1 MIDDDLVF
9 AQTTEGLTV
18 MTVLQRVGTIVS
30 GGGLSMNGRWLII
43 SIHYKSSYYHGTIFS
58 GGRLSMNGRSS

>member
-30 GGGLSMNGRWLII
+30 GGGLSMNGRCLII
-43 SIHYKSSYYHGTIFS
+43 FRYYKSSYYYGAIFLGEDS
-58 GGRLSMNGRSS
+58 INGWSS